1 MRTIIFANEF
11 KNMVKRPVEMV
22 ANYFGRLISI
32 VLSLSWTIKNSYA
45 GVSLAKI

>member
-1 MRTIIFANEF
+1 MRTNIFANEF

-22 ANYFGRLISI
+22 VNYFGCLISVFI
-32 VLSLSWTIKNSYA
+32 SLWTIKNSYA

>member
-1 MRTIIFANEF
+1 MRTNIFANEF

-22 ANYFGRLISI
+22 AKYFGRLISLM
-32 VLSLSWTIKNSYA
+32 LSLSWTIKNSYA